1 MPWKDVKP
9 MDEKLLFI
17 ADHLREAGSFS
28 QLCERYG
35 ISRKT
40 GYKWVER
47 YRVEGMAGLE
57 ERSRRPHVAAGE
69 IPYAIRKA
77 VIELRRQGRE
87 PLGPKKIQA
96 LLGRRFPDQPI
107 PSKTSIYNVLKR
119 EGMLE
124 PKRRRRRVQPSCHRL
139 VTATTPNELWSADYK
154 GQFKLGNGRWC
165 YPLTVMDHASRY
177 LLGCQGLDGTRLA
190 ETKAVFERLFRE
202 YGLPNRIRTDNG
214 VPFASTATG
223 GLSQLS
229 VWWIRLGILP
239 ERIEPGHPQQ
249 NGRHERMHR
258 TLKRA
263 VTHPPAAN
271 QSAQQ
276 VQFDSFCT
284 HYNEQ
289 RPHEGLGQRSPQS
302 CYHPSERPYPE
313 HLPELEYPGYLQCQ
327 KVSTN
332 GIAYWSGRRIYVG
345 YLLTGERVGLEEVDD
360 GIWAVYFGPVRLGTF
375 DERQTK
381 GRLDDYLTLKV

>member
-1 MPWKDVKP
+1 MPWRDVKP
-9 MDEKLLFI
+9 MDEKILFI
-17 ADHLREAGSFS
+17 ADHLRDPESFS

-47 YRVEGMAGLE
+47 YQADGLE
-57 ERSRRPHVAAGE
+57 GLTERSRRPHTVATE

-77 VIELRRQGRE
+77 IIELRRQGRE

-96 LLGRRFPDQPI
+96 LLLRRFPDQPI

-119 EGMLE
+119 EGVLE
-124 PKRRRRRVQPSCHRL
+124 PRPRRRRVQTSPHRL
-139 VTATTPNELWSADYK
+139 ASASVPNELWSADFK

-177 LLGCQGLDGTRLA
+177 LLGCQGLNGTRLV
-190 ETKAVFERLFRE
+190 ESQAVFERLFQE

-214 VPFASTATG
+214 TPFASTAIA
-223 GLSQLS
+223 GLSHLS
-229 VWWIRLGILP
+229 IWWIRLGILP
-239 ERIEPGHPQQ
+239 ERIEPGQPQQ

-263 VTHPPAAN
+263 VAHPPAQDQA
-271 QSAQQ
+271 AQQ
-276 VQFDSFCT
+276 SQFDLFRT

-289 RPHEGLGQRSPQS
+289 RPHEGLGQRNPKS
-302 CYHPSERPYPE
+302 CYTPSTRPYPKR
-313 HLPELEYPGYLQCQ
+313 LPELEYPGYFDCQ
-327 KVSTN
+327 RVSTN
-332 GIAYWSGRRIYVG
+332 GITYWRNKRIYVG
-345 YLLTGERVGLEEVDD
+345 YILTGEWVGLEEVAD
-360 GIWAVYFGPVRLGTF
+360 GIWAIYFGPIRLGLF

-381 GRLDDYLTLKV
+381 GPTNDYLTLKV